1 MGNFLIWWLV
11 NTISVFVVS
20 EVLPGVEREEGILP
34 LLLIALLIGVINA
47 MLRPILYFVSCGLI
61 IITLGLAIPVLN
73 ALLLL
78 LADEL
83 AGDAFEID
91 GLLWAVI
98 AAILMG
104 IINSILNGIFK
115 GEEEQKRNNAD
126 ART

>member
-104 IINSILNGIFK
+104 IINSVLNGIFK
-115 GEEEQKRNNAD
+115 EDEEQKRNNAN

>member
-1 MGNFLIWWLV
+1 
-11 NTISVFVVS
+11 
-20 EVLPGVEREEGILP
+20 
-34 LLLIALLIGVINA
+34 
-47 MLRPILYFVSCGLI
+47 
-61 IITLGLAIPVLN
+61 LGLAIPVLN

-104 IINSILNGIFK
+104 IINSVLNGIFK
-115 GEEEQKRNNAD
+115 EDEEQKRNNAN

>member
-1 MGNFLIWWLV
+1 MQKFLIGWLI
-11 NTISVFVVS
+11 NAISVFVVS
-20 EVLPGVEREEGILP
+20 EILPGVEREEGIVP

-47 MLRPILYFVSCGLI
+47 MLRPILYIASCGLI
-61 IITLGLAIPVLN
+61 ILTLGLIIPVLN

-78 LADEL
+78 LADAI

-104 IINSILNGIFK
+104 IINSVLHSLFK
-115 GEEEQKRNNAD
+115 QDEDKKRKNAD
-126 ART
+126 ARS

>member
-20 EVLPGVEREEGILP
+20 EVLPGVEREEGIVP

-104 IINSILNGIFK
+104 IINSVLNGIFK
-115 GEEEQKRNNAD
+115 EDEEQKRNNAN